1 MSESL
6 RILFIADGSSI
17 HTVRWLRFFVE
28 RGHSVGLV
36 SVTPPA
42 SGLQVNQYFHLSPR
56 SPLPFTRLLRN
67 LAQTRRALATF
78 KPDVLHAHY
87 INEAGWLA
95 AASGFRPFMITAWG
109 SDVYQAPRESL
120 LAAKASPWSVRRAD
134 WVTADSKA
142 QVRALCTMGVHP
154 ERCSAVNW
162 GVEMASFDE
171 ARLAGSA
178 FRAKY
183 ELGPDDLLILA
194 PRQWI
199 ENSNIDVVVDAFAL
213 VREKFPGARLFLK
226 RMKANPHEY
235 SSRIEAQIAR
245 LRLSGAVHV
254 LEEMPEVDVP
264 TMYAA
269 ADIMISICTSDGT
282 PVSLLEAMAARC
294 AVVVS
299 DLPDLA
305 EWVENG
311 TNGFR
316 VPARDTRA
324 ATQSLE
330 RLLSNAALRT
340 RLGAAGR
347 RIAEARANRSQN
359 LLQIEAMYRRLAN
372 QNLAH

>member
-17 HTVRWLRFFVE
+17 HAVRWLRFFVK

-42 SGLQVNQYFHLSPR
+42 PGLLVAEYFRLSPR

-67 LAQTRRALATF
+67 IAETRRAIATF

-87 INEAGWLA
+87 INEAGWLG
-95 AASGFRPFMITAWG
+95 AASGFRPFVITAWG
-109 SDVYQAPRESL
+109 SDLYRAPRESP

-142 QVRALCTMGVHP
+142 QVHALCTMGARP
-154 ERCSAVNW
+154 ERSSAVNW
-162 GVEMASFDE
+162 GVEMASFGE
-171 ARLAGSA
+171 PRHTGSA

-183 ELGPDDLLILA
+183 DLGPDEVMILA

-213 VREKFPGARLFLK
+213 AREKFPRTRLFLK
-226 RMKANPHEY
+226 RMKANPPQY

-245 LRLSGAVHV
+245 LRLSAAVQV
-254 LEEMPEVDVP
+254 LEEMPEVDLP
-264 TMYAA
+264 AMYAA
-269 ADIMISICTSDGT
+269 ADIVISICTSDGT
-282 PVSLLEAMAARC
+282 PVSVLEAMAARR

-324 ATQSLE
+324 AAQILE
-330 RLLSNAALRT
+330 RLISDAPLRT
-340 RLGAAGR
+340 QLGNAGR
-347 RIAEARANRSQN
+347 RIAETRADRTQN
-359 LLQIEAMYRRLAN
+359 LLVIEELYRRLAN
-372 QNLAH
+372 RHLGH